1 MDKQI
6 TAGQNLDSELK
17 ELEDRIDKKVDR
29 ISIEVN
35 NLKNEVKLS
44 SSKTINAVWLVGATV
59 LALMIAYS
67 SLIDVSR
74 SSSQEQSAVI
84 QQTVREILKNRSIEK
99 VVQEAIRKELL
110 AIQSQDNSAL
120 STETKTDSKPAP

>member
-120 STETKTDSKPAP
+120 PTETKTDSKPAP